1 MFQLSPAL
9 IDSEN
14 SNLID
19 TKLNKKPSSMANKT
33 LKKKNV
39 AFDETS
45 NSNNTS
51 NSNTNSDNNDGI
63 KNKIT
68 SLGSLMSK
76 IHTNSQEEDT
86 YSSTNYQANVIDE
99 SISNSLTDS
108 LNNELAKIQKM
119 RETGNNLPQNK
130 FLDNL
135 NNPTNPINYDN
146 LTNPIYPNNSL
157 GLNNSNRD
165 NNVLGNYNS
174 SKSSLSNYNES
185 YNTTSYNNESAANFD
200 NNKLL
205 TKLNYI
211 IHLLEEQHNEK
222 TNHITE
228 ELILYLFLGLFILF
242 VLDSFAR
249 ASKYQ
254 R

>member
-14 SNLID
+14 SNLTD
-19 TKLNKKPSSMANKT
+19 TKLNKKPSSLANKT

-45 NSNNTS
+45 NSNS
-51 NSNTNSDNNDGI
+51 NDAI

-68 SLGSLMSK
+68 SLGNLMSK

-108 LNNELAKIQKM
+108 LNSELAKIQKM

-135 NNPTNPINYDN
+135 NNPTNPLNSNN
-146 LTNPIYPNNSL
+146 LADPIYPNNSL
-157 GLNNSNRD
+157 GLDNSNRD

-185 YNTTSYNNESAANFD
+185 YNTTSYNNENSGNFD

>member
-14 SNLID
+14 SNLTD
-19 TKLNKKPSSMANKT
+19 TKLNKKPSSLANKT

-45 NSNNTS
+45 NN
-51 NSNTNSDNNDGI
+51 NSNDAI

-68 SLGSLMSK
+68 SLGNLMSK

-108 LNNELAKIQKM
+108 LNSELAKIQKM

-135 NNPTNPINYDN
+135 NNPTNPINSNN
-146 LTNPIYPNNSL
+146 LADPIYPNNSL
-157 GLNNSNRD
+157 GLDNSNRD

-185 YNTTSYNNESAANFD
+185 YNTTSYNNENSGNFD

>member
-14 SNLID
+14 SNLTD
-19 TKLNKKPSSMANKT
+19 TKLNKKPSSLANKT

-45 NSNNTS
+45 NSNS
-51 NSNTNSDNNDGI
+51 NDAI

-68 SLGSLMSK
+68 SLGNLMSK

-108 LNNELAKIQKM
+108 LNSELAKIQKM

-135 NNPTNPINYDN
+135 NNPTNPINSNN
-146 LTNPIYPNNSL
+146 LADPIYPNNSL
-157 GLNNSNRD
+157 GLDNSNRD

-185 YNTTSYNNESAANFD
+185 YNATSYNNENSGNFD

>member
-9 IDSEN
+9 LDSDN
-14 SNLID
+14 NNLIE
-19 TKLNKKPSSMANKT
+19 TKLTKKPSTGLNKT

-39 AFDETS
+39 EFDTS
-45 NSNNTS
+45 SIK
-51 NSNTNSDNNDGI
+51 NNDAN

-68 SLGSLMSK
+68 SLGNLMSQ
-76 IHTNSQEEDT
+76 IHNNNEEDDSYNNT
-86 YSSTNYQANVIDE
+86 SYQSNLIDE
-99 SISNSLTDS
+99 TISTSMTDS
-108 LNNELAKIQKM
+108 LNSELAKIQKM
-119 RETGNNLPQNK
+119 RETGNNIPQNT
-130 FLDNL
+130 FFNSA
-135 NNPTNPINYDN
+135 NSANSA
-146 LTNPIYPNNSL
+146 NNSL
-157 GLNNSNRD
+157 YNLENSNI
-165 NNVLGNYNS
+165 LGNLNS
-174 SKSSLSNYNES
+174 AKNNLASYNES
-185 YNTTSYNNESAANFD
+185 YNYSTSNNQSVSESSVNFD

-205 TKLNYI
+205 KKLDYI

-249 ASKYQ
+249 ASKYH

>member
-45 NSNNTS
+45 NST
-51 NSNTNSDNNDGI
+51 TNSDNNDSI

-68 SLGSLMSK
+68 SLGNLMSK

-108 LNNELAKIQKM
+108 LNSELAKIQKM

-135 NNPTNPINYDN
+135 NNPTNPINSDN

-157 GLNNSNRD
+157 GLDNSNRD

-185 YNTTSYNNESAANFD
+185 YNTTSYSNESAANFD

>member
-9 IDSEN
+9 LDSEN
-14 SNLID
+14 NNLIE
-19 TKLNKKPSSMANKT
+19 TKLTKKPSSGLNKT

-39 AFDETS
+39 EFDVTS
-45 NSNNTS
+45 TK
-51 NSNTNSDNNDGI
+51 NNDAT

-68 SLGSLMSK
+68 SLGNLMSQ
-76 IHTNSQEEDT
+76 IHNNSEEDDSYNNT
-86 YSSTNYQANVIDE
+86 SYQTNLIDE
-99 SISNSLTDS
+99 TISTSMTDS
-108 LNNELAKIQKM
+108 LNSELAKIQKM
-119 RETGNNLPQNK
+119 RETGNNLPQNT
-130 FLDNL
+130 F
-135 NNPTNPINYDN
+135 
-146 LTNPIYPNNSL
+146 LTNANNA
-157 GLNNSNRD
+157 NNALYNLENS
-165 NNVLGNYNS
+165 NVLGNLNS
-174 SKSSLSNYNES
+174 AKNSLASYNES
-185 YNTTSYNNESAANFD
+185 YNYSTTNNQSESPVNFD

-205 TKLNYI
+205 KKLDYI

-249 ASKYQ
+249 ASKYH

>member
-9 IDSEN
+9 LDSEN
-14 SNLID
+14 NNYIEA
-19 TKLNKKPSSMANKT
+19 KLNKKPSSGLNKT

-39 AFDETS
+39 EFDTTS
-45 NSNNTS
+45 TK
-51 NSNTNSDNNDGI
+51 NNDAT

-68 SLGSLMSK
+68 SLGNLMSQ
-76 IHTNSQEEDT
+76 IHNNNEEDDSYNNT
-86 YSSTNYQANVIDE
+86 SYQSNLIDE
-99 SISNSLTDS
+99 TISTSMTDS
-108 LNNELAKIQKM
+108 LNSELAKIQKM
-119 RETGNNLPQNK
+119 RETGNNIPQNT
-130 FLDNL
+130 FLNSASNASNASNANNASNSLYNLENSNILGNL
-135 NNPTNPINYDN
+135 NSAKNN
-146 LTNPIYPNNSL
+146 LAS
-157 GLNNSNRD
+157 
-165 NNVLGNYNS
+165 
-174 SKSSLSNYNES
+174 YNES
-185 YNTTSYNNESAANFD
+185 YNYSASNNQSQSESPMHFD

-205 TKLNYI
+205 KKLDYI

-249 ASKYQ
+249 ASKYH

>member
-9 IDSEN
+9 LDSEN
-14 SNLID
+14 NNYIEA
-19 TKLNKKPSSMANKT
+19 KLNKKPSSGLNKT

-39 AFDETS
+39 EFDTTS
-45 NSNNTS
+45 TK
-51 NSNTNSDNNDGI
+51 NNDAT

-68 SLGSLMSK
+68 SLGNLMSQ
-76 IHTNSQEEDT
+76 IHNNNEEDDSYNNT
-86 YSSTNYQANVIDE
+86 SYQSNLIDE
-99 SISNSLTDS
+99 TISTSMTDS
-108 LNNELAKIQKM
+108 LNSELAKIQKM
-119 RETGNNLPQNK
+119 RETGNNIPQNT
-130 FLDNL
+130 FLNSAS
-135 NNPTNPINYDN
+135 NANSA
-146 LTNPIYPNNSL
+146 NNSL
-157 GLNNSNRD
+157 YNLENSNI
-165 NNVLGNYNS
+165 LGNLNS
-174 SKSSLSNYNES
+174 AKNNLASYNES
-185 YNTTSYNNESAANFD
+185 YNYSASNNQSQSESPMHFD

-205 TKLNYI
+205 KKLDYI

-249 ASKYQ
+249 ASKYH

>member
-9 IDSEN
+9 LDSDN
-14 SNLID
+14 NNLIE
-19 TKLNKKPSSMANKT
+19 TKLTKKPSTGLNKT

-39 AFDETS
+39 EFDTS
-45 NSNNTS
+45 SIK
-51 NSNTNSDNNDGI
+51 NNDAN

-68 SLGSLMSK
+68 SLGNLMSQ
-76 IHTNSQEEDT
+76 IHNNNEEDDSYNNT
-86 YSSTNYQANVIDE
+86 SYQSNLIDE
-99 SISNSLTDS
+99 TISTSMTDS
-108 LNNELAKIQKM
+108 LNSELAKIQKM
-119 RETGNNLPQNK
+119 RETGNNIPQNT
-130 FLDNL
+130 FLNSA
-135 NNPTNPINYDN
+135 NNA
-146 LTNPIYPNNSL
+146 NNSL
-157 GLNNSNRD
+157 YNLENSNI
-165 NNVLGNYNS
+165 LGNLNS
-174 SKSSLSNYNES
+174 AKNNLASYNES
-185 YNTTSYNNESAANFD
+185 YNYSTSNNQSVNVSESPVNFD

-205 TKLNYI
+205 KKLDYI

-249 ASKYQ
+249 ASKYH

>member
-39 AFDETS
+39 AFDDTS
-45 NSNNTS
+45 NSNSTS
-51 NSNTNSDNNDGI
+51 NSNGDNNDGI

-135 NNPTNPINYDN
+135 NNPTNPINSDN

-157 GLNNSNRD
+157 GLDNSNRD

-185 YNTTSYNNESAANFD
+185 YNATSHNNESAANFD

>member
-9 IDSEN
+9 LDSEN
-14 SNLID
+14 NNYIEA
-19 TKLNKKPSSMANKT
+19 KLNKKPSSGLNKT

-39 AFDETS
+39 EFDTTS
-45 NSNNTS
+45 TK
-51 NSNTNSDNNDGI
+51 NNDAT

-68 SLGSLMSK
+68 SLGNLMSQ
-76 IHTNSQEEDT
+76 IHNNNEEDDSYNNT
-86 YSSTNYQANVIDE
+86 SYQSNLIDE
-99 SISNSLTDS
+99 TISTSMTDS
-108 LNNELAKIQKM
+108 LNSELAKIQKM
-119 RETGNNLPQNK
+119 REAGNNIPQNT
-130 FLDNL
+130 FLNSASNASNSLYNLENSNILGNL
-135 NNPTNPINYDN
+135 NSAKNN
-146 LTNPIYPNNSL
+146 LAS
-157 GLNNSNRD
+157 
-165 NNVLGNYNS
+165 
-174 SKSSLSNYNES
+174 YNES
-185 YNTTSYNNESAANFD
+185 YNYSASNNQSQSESPMHFD

-205 TKLNYI
+205 KKLDYI

-249 ASKYQ
+249 ASKYH

>member
-9 IDSEN
+9 LDSEN
-14 SNLID
+14 NNYIE
-19 TKLNKKPSSMANKT
+19 TKLTKKPSSSLNKT

-39 AFDETS
+39 EFDT
-45 NSNNTS
+45 
-51 NSNTNSDNNDGI
+51 TNIKNNDAN

-68 SLGSLMSK
+68 SLGNLMSQ
-76 IHTNSQEEDT
+76 IHNNNEEDDSYNNT
-86 YSSTNYQANVIDE
+86 SYQSNLIDE
-99 SISNSLTDS
+99 TISTSMTDS
-108 LNNELAKIQKM
+108 LNSELAKIQKM
-119 RETGNNLPQNK
+119 RETGNNLPQNN
-130 FLDNL
+130 FLNNANNALYNLENSNILGNL
-135 NNPTNPINYDN
+135 NSAKNN
-146 LTNPIYPNNSL
+146 LAS
-157 GLNNSNRD
+157 
-165 NNVLGNYNS
+165 
-174 SKSSLSNYNES
+174 YNES
-185 YNTTSYNNESAANFD
+185 YNYNTSNNQSQIESPVNFD

-205 TKLNYI
+205 KKLDYI

-249 ASKYQ
+249 ASKYH

>member
-9 IDSEN
+9 LDSEN
-14 SNLID
+14 NNYIEA
-19 TKLNKKPSSMANKT
+19 KLNKKPSSGLNKT

-39 AFDETS
+39 EFDTTS
-45 NSNNTS
+45 TK
-51 NSNTNSDNNDGI
+51 NNDAT

-68 SLGSLMSK
+68 SLGNLMSQ
-76 IHTNSQEEDT
+76 IHNNNEEDDSYNNT
-86 YSSTNYQANVIDE
+86 SYQSNLIDE
-99 SISNSLTDS
+99 TISTSMTDS
-108 LNNELAKIQKM
+108 LNSELAKIQKM
-119 RETGNNLPQNK
+119 REAGNNIPQNT
-130 FLDNL
+130 FLNSAS
-135 NNPTNPINYDN
+135 NA
-146 LTNPIYPNNSL
+146 NNSL
-157 GLNNSNRD
+157 YNLENSNI
-165 NNVLGNYNS
+165 LGNLNS
-174 SKSSLSNYNES
+174 AKNNLASYNES
-185 YNTTSYNNESAANFD
+185 YNYSASNNQSQSESPMHFD

-205 TKLNYI
+205 KKLDYI

-249 ASKYQ
+249 ASKYH

>member
-9 IDSEN
+9 LDSEN
-14 SNLID
+14 NNLIE
-19 TKLNKKPSSMANKT
+19 TKLTKKPSSGLNKT

-39 AFDETS
+39 EFDATS
-45 NSNNTS
+45 IK
-51 NSNTNSDNNDGI
+51 NNDAN

-68 SLGSLMSK
+68 SLGNLMSQ
-76 IHTNSQEEDT
+76 IHNNNEEDDSYNNT
-86 YSSTNYQANVIDE
+86 SYQSNLIDE
-99 SISNSLTDS
+99 TISTSMTDS
-108 LNNELAKIQKM
+108 LNSELAKIQKM
-119 RETGNNLPQNK
+119 RETGNNIPQNT
-130 FLDNL
+130 FFNSA
-135 NNPTNPINYDN
+135 NSANSA
-146 LTNPIYPNNSL
+146 NNSL
-157 GLNNSNRD
+157 YNLENSNI
-165 NNVLGNYNS
+165 LGNLNS
-174 SKSSLSNYNES
+174 AKNNLASYNES
-185 YNTTSYNNESAANFD
+185 YNYSTSNNQSVSESSVNFD

-205 TKLNYI
+205 KKLDYI

-249 ASKYQ
+249 ASKYH

>member
-45 NSNNTS
+45 NSNS
-51 NSNTNSDNNDGI
+51 NGDNNDGI

-146 LTNPIYPNNSL
+146 VTNPIYPNNSL

>member
-9 IDSEN
+9 LDSDN
-14 SNLID
+14 NNLIE
-19 TKLNKKPSSMANKT
+19 TKLTKKPSTGLNKT

-39 AFDETS
+39 EFDSTS
-45 NSNNTS
+45 IK
-51 NSNTNSDNNDGI
+51 NNDAN

-68 SLGSLMSK
+68 SLGNLMSQ
-76 IHTNSQEEDT
+76 IHNNNEEDDSYNNT
-86 YSSTNYQANVIDE
+86 SYQSNLIDE
-99 SISNSLTDS
+99 TISTSMTDS
-108 LNNELAKIQKM
+108 LNSELAKIQKM
-119 RETGNNLPQNK
+119 RETGNNIPQNT
-130 FLDNL
+130 FLNSANNTNNALYNLENSNILGNL
-135 NNPTNPINYDN
+135 NSAKNN
-146 LTNPIYPNNSL
+146 LAS
-157 GLNNSNRD
+157 
-165 NNVLGNYNS
+165 
-174 SKSSLSNYNES
+174 YNES
-185 YNTTSYNNESAANFD
+185 YNYSTSNNQSVNVSESPVNFD

-205 TKLNYI
+205 KKLDYI

-249 ASKYQ
+249 ASKYH